1 MKAAVIH
8 RYGKNDQV
16 QIEEVTR
23 PEPMQNDL
31 LVSVRA
37 ASVNPVDFKI
47 RGGELK
53 QIVPYR
59 LPLVLGNDLSG
70 VVVSVGASVCRF
82 KVGDE
87 VFARLDKDRIGAYA
101 EFALVRET
109 AAAPK
114 PAKLSHVEAASIPLV
129 GLTAWQALVDIAKL
143 STGQRVLIH
152 AGSGGVGTFAIQLAK
167 HLGATVVTTVGA
179 RNGALVRGLGADQ
192 VIDYKGQRFDEL
204 VKDIDV
210 VFDTQG
216 GETLERSFRVVKRG
230 GIVVTVGGV
239 PDAKFAKAWG
249 LNPFLVLALRFL
261 TRRITRAAK
270 KYGAKFE
277 YLFMHADG
285 AELGEIAKLLDAGVI
300 RPVIDRTF
308 HLTSIRDAFAYAETG
323 RAVGKVVVTIP

>member
-87 VFARLDKDRIGAYA
+87 VFARLGAAGY
-101 EFALVRET
+101 RQ
-109 AAAPK
+109 
-114 PAKLSHVEAASIPLV
+114 SH
-129 GLTAWQALVDIAKL
+129 
-143 STGQRVLIH
+143 
-152 AGSGGVGTFAIQLAK
+152 
-167 HLGATVVTTVGA
+167 
-179 RNGALVRGLGADQ
+179 
-192 VIDYKGQRFDEL
+192 
-204 VKDIDV
+204 
-210 VFDTQG
+210 
-216 GETLERSFRVVKRG
+216 
-230 GIVVTVGGV
+230 
-239 PDAKFAKAWG
+239 
-249 LNPFLVLALRFL
+249 
-261 TRRITRAAK
+261 
-270 KYGAKFE
+270 
-277 YLFMHADG
+277 
-285 AELGEIAKLLDAGVI
+285 
-300 RPVIDRTF
+300 
-308 HLTSIRDAFAYAETG
+308 
-323 RAVGKVVVTIP
+323 

>member
-16 QIEEVTR
+16 HIEEMAK
-23 PEPMQNDL
+23 PEPLQNDL

-47 RGGELK
+47 RAGELR

-70 VVVSVGASVCRF
+70 VVVSVGASVSRF

-109 AAAPK
+109 AAAHK

-143 STGQRVLIH
+143 SAGQSVLIH

-167 HLGATVVTTVGA
+167 HLGATVATTVGA
-179 RNGALVRGLGADQ
+179 RNSDLVKALGADQ
-192 VIDYKGQRFDEL
+192 IIDYKSQRFDEL
-204 VKDIDV
+204 VKDVDV

-216 GETLERSFRVVKRG
+216 GDTLERSFRK
-230 GIVVTVGGV
+230 
-239 PDAKFAKAWG
+239 
-249 LNPFLVLALRFL
+249 
-261 TRRITRAAK
+261 
-270 KYGAKFE
+270 
-277 YLFMHADG
+277 
-285 AELGEIAKLLDAGVI
+285 
-300 RPVIDRTF
+300 
-308 HLTSIRDAFAYAETG
+308 
-323 RAVGKVVVTIP
+323 

>member
-1 MKAAVIH
+1 MRAAVIH
-8 RYGKNDQV
+8 RYGKNDQI
-16 QIEEVTR
+16 QIEEIAK
-23 PEPMQNDL
+23 PQPLQNDL

-47 RGGELK
+47 RAGALK

-70 VVVSVGASVCRF
+70 VVVSVGASVSRF

-101 EFALVRET
+101 EFALIRET
-109 AAAPK
+109 AAAHK
-114 PAKLSHVEAASIPLV
+114 PANLSHVEAASIPLV
-129 GLTAWQALVDIAKL
+129 GLTAWQALIDIAKL
-143 STGQRVLIH
+143 SAGQSVLIH

-167 HLGATVVTTVGA
+167 HLGATVATTVGA
-179 RNGALVRGLGADQ
+179 RNSDLVKALGADQ
-192 VIDYKGQRFDEL
+192 IIDYKSQRFDEL
-204 VKDIDV
+204 VKDVDV

-249 LNPFLVLALRFL
+249 LNPFLVLALGFL
-261 TRRITRAAK
+261 TRRITRAAARR
-270 KYGAKFE
+270 GAKFE

-300 RPVIDRTF
+300 GPVIDRTF
-308 HLTSIRDAFAYAETG
+308 PLASIRDALAYAEAG
-323 RAVGKVVVTIP
+323 RTVGKVVVTIP